1 MTAVVIDVQRT
12 DDRRDVIH
20 RAVEALAGGNLVVFP
35 TETVYGLAASALD
48 AEAVDRLIQIK
59 NRPAGQPLTL
69 AVKSADD
76 ALDYVPDLCPLGRRL
91 ARRCWPGPVTLVFD
105 AGHPESL
112 LSRLPDTVRQAAVP
126 EATVGLRVPD
136 HPLILDVMR
145 IMTGPLVLTSA
156 NQSGEPEAI
165 TAETAFKSLGEDVE
179 LILNEG
185 KCQFGKPSSV
195 VKVDRQGV
203 AMLRE
208 GVVSQTSL
216 KRLSNLMIVFVC
228 TGNTCRSPIALALCK
243 RQLATLLDC
252 DDDELEEHGVV
263 VASAGIAA
271 SEGGHPSREAI
282 EILRERGIDL
292 SKHRSQPLQAQM
304 VRHADVILT
313 MTQGHL
319 DLVLAEWPEVADR
332 ASRLRENEGDVADPI
347 GSPVEVYRQCAAQ
360 IDEALKKQ
368 IQRLDLAT
376 SIPSD

>member
-48 AEAVDRLIQIK
+48 AEAVEKLIRIK

-69 AVKSADD
+69 AVKSAED

-105 AGHPESL
+105 AQHPESL
-112 LSRLPDTVRQAAVP
+112 LSQLPDSVRQATVP
-126 EATVGLRVPD
+126 EATVGLRVPA

-156 NQSGEPEAI
+156 NQSGEPEAT
-165 TAETAFKSLGEDVE
+165 TAEAAFKSLGEDVE
-179 LILNEG
+179 LVLNEG
-185 KCQFGKPSSV
+185 KCQFGKASSV

-208 GVVSQTSL
+208 GVVSRASL
-216 KRLSNLMIVFVC
+216 KRLTNLMIVLVC
-228 TGNTCRSPIALALCK
+228 TGNTCRSPMAQALCK
-243 RQLATLLDC
+243 RQLATRLGC

-263 VASAGIAA
+263 VTSAGIAA

-292 SKHRSQPLQAQM
+292 SNHRS
-304 VRHADVILT
+304 
-313 MTQGHL
+313 
-319 DLVLAEWPEVADR
+319 
-332 ASRLRENEGDVADPI
+332 
-347 GSPVEVYRQCAAQ
+347 
-360 IDEALKKQ
+360 
-368 IQRLDLAT
+368 
-376 SIPSD
+376 